1 MAAQKINKN
10 FSIYTFH
17 HHMIDTDENFTIRTV
32 NRLQTKFKILQRNF
46 CTVIMFFE
54 SSYRKFFTDSKK
66 NVFLLSGFHYEQLI
80 QKVEAI

>member
-1 MAAQKINKN
+1 
-10 FSIYTFH
+10 
-17 HHMIDTDENFTIRTV
+17 MIDMDKNFTIRAV
-32 NRLQTKFKILQRNF
+32 NRFQSKFKVLQRNF
-46 CTVIMFFE
+46 CAVITFFE